1 MNIYLE
7 QKCFSINIFYYKFV
21 LRVISL
27 IFAISLAACSS
38 TPQSPPLASS
48 EFACK
53 TDLHIEDPLQQL
65 EKTAKQS
72 EFLPVH
78 NNKDAYQWR
87 LALVDQAEKTLDI
100 QTFIWEE
107 DETGGLL
114 IDRILKA
121 ANRGVYVRI
130 LVDDF
135 LLAGRD
141 SIGALV
147 NRHPNIEMRV
157 FNPLEVRD
165 DRMVFR
171 GLEMAFNM
179 SRLNHRMH
187 NKLFIAD
194 NQAGIIGGRNIGNE
208 YFGLGKKLNYRD
220 FDLVVQGPIVPEI
233 TDSFNVFWN
242 SPSSFPLEKV
252 VDADVLNKT
261 KSKKVQKEARQK
273 LDKLISDSKAL
284 KQVFNTE
291 VQNWNVML
299 ENAKEKKFTG
309 KSRIIYDCPPSID
322 NPIPGQVSDL
332 LGKLAKSVE
341 KEIFFISPY
350 LVPSEKF
357 RDGLRQLTKRGV
369 RVRILTNSLES
380 SDSAAAVSGY
390 TRYRNE
396 LLEMGIELHEMRADA
411 GHTHLF
417 KTQSSTAEFLSLH
430 AKVIIFDRRAVYAG
444 SLNLDPRSII
454 WNTEIGALIDSP
466 ELAEAMI
473 EGFERDLLQ
482 DNSWTVRMDKDGA
495 VFWHST
501 EETISITPARNFGQR
516 AAMFFYSLIPM
527 ENQI

>member
-1 MNIYLE
+1 MDISLQ
-7 QKCFSINIFYYKFV
+7 QKCISINIFYYKFV
-21 LRVISL
+21 LRFISIIIAL
-27 IFAISLAACSS
+27 SLTACSS
-38 TPQSPPLASS
+38 TPQSPPLASN
-48 EFACK
+48 EFSCK
-53 TDLHIEDPLQQL
+53 TDLHIKEPLQQL
-65 EKTAKQS
+65 ERTATQS

-87 LALVDQAEKTLDI
+87 LAFVDQAKSTLDV
-100 QTFIWEE
+100 QTFIWES

-141 SIGALV
+141 GIGALI
-147 NRHPNIEMRV
+147 NSHPNIEMRV

-171 GLEMAFNM
+171 GLEIVFNL

-208 YFGLGKKLNYRD
+208 YFGLGHKLNYRD
-220 FDLVVQGPIVPEI
+220 FDLVVRGPLVPEI

-242 SPSSFPLEKV
+242 SPSSLPLEKV
-252 VDADVLNKT
+252 VGAEVLKEIQLESVQKKSRRKLNKLINQSKVLN
-261 KSKKVQKEARQK
+261 QE
-273 LDKLISDSKAL
+273 
-284 KQVFNTE
+284 FNTE
-291 VQNWNVML
+291 VQDWNVML
-299 ENAKEKKFTG
+299 EDAKEKILSG

-332 LGKLAKSVE
+332 LGKLAMSVK

-357 RDGLRQLTKRGV
+357 REGLRKLTERGV

-390 TRYRNE
+390 ARYRNE
-396 LLEMGIELHEMRADA
+396 LLEMGIELHEMKADA
-411 GHTHLF
+411 GHTHF
-417 KTQSSTAEFLSLH
+417 YKTQSSTAEFLSLH

-444 SLNLDPRSII
+444 SLNLDPRSIV

-473 EGFERDLLQ
+473 EGFEQDLLQ
-482 DNSWTVRMDKDGA
+482 ENSWAVRMDKDGA
-495 VFWHST
+495 VFWYST
-501 EETISITPARNFGQR
+501 KEVKSITPARNFGQR
-516 AAMFFYSLIPM
+516 ISMFIYSLIPM